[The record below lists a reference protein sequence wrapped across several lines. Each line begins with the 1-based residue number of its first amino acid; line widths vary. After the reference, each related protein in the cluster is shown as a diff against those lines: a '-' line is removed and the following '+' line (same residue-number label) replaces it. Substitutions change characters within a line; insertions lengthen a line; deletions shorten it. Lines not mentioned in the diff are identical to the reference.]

1 MRFQAGLTII
11 EWRLL
16 QLLEFV
22 DWHKGRG
29 SCSASNAFC
38 KRLFANT
45 VFP

>member
-22 DWHKGRG
+22 DWHKEGE
-29 SCSASNAFC
+29 
-38 KRLFANT
+38 RLVQRFQCLLQET
-45 VFP
+45 VR